1 MTTKHKPKTVTIPQ
15 AEYSALLGVVAA
27 HRADA
32 GKSPS
37 KVLEY
42 YDSVARK
49 PAPEVDHEG
58 RVYYVEAGKVYEGR
72 PSGISCKNC
81 EFCEDGK
88 GCLHRYSSRRDA
100 CSDFHNGDRGH
111 RTLHPVQAVG

>member
-1 MTTKHKPKTVTIPQ
+1 MTSKPKTVTIPQ

-42 YDSVARK
+42 YDSVTRK
-49 PAPEVDHEG
+49 PAPEVDHGG
-58 RVYYVEAGKVYEGR
+58 RVYYVEDGKVYEGR
-72 PSGISCKNC
+72 PSGIICGACALSVGGGEC
-81 EFCEDGK
+81 
-88 GCLHRYSSRRDA
+88 RPMSPSRRA
-100 CSDFHNGDRGH
+100 CLPTLNGLRGH

>member
-1 MTTKHKPKTVTIPQ
+1 MTTQRKPKTVTIPQ

-42 YDSVARK
+42 YDSVTRK
-49 PAPEVDHEG
+49 PAPEVDTGG
-58 RVYYVEAGKVYEGR
+58 RVFFVTRWKMYRAIPRGSCGHCALSVGGAPCSLMSKEREACLPERNGGR
-72 PSGISCKNC
+72 G
-81 EFCEDGK
+81 
-88 GCLHRYSSRRDA
+88 Y
-100 CSDFHNGDRGH
+100 